1 MISLCKTK
9 VFHNDATLNLIGL
22 MWALSA
28 GQSVAHD
35 SWGPNEYIRMDTEG
49 YFIDEEGDA
58 VTLTLNKEDKT
69 GWHTVELLPSPGRFN
84 NG

>member
-1 MISLCKTK
+1 MISLCKTT
-9 VFHNDATLNLIGL
+9 VFHNTTTLNLIGL

-49 YFIDEEGDA
+49 YFIDEDGDA

-69 GWHTVELLPSPGRFN
+69 GWHTIELQSTHGGQC